1 MRPVIV
7 ALDFENQQVVTDF
20 LDQFPESEP
29 VMVKVGMELFY
40 KQALVFYEHYVNGVS
55 RFFLI

>member
-20 LDQFPESEP
+20 LDQFSESEP

-40 KQALVFYEHYVNGVS
+40 EAGPSILRTLRERGLQI
-55 RFFLI
+55 FLI